1 MHTSQMILNN
11 YNNHIILHIA
21 MCQINTSQVS
31 LVNKLIN
38 RITNKIITNHCIMFK
53 VEIIS
58 SNIIFNIMHKE
69 EETTITIAINTKQI
83 KIKQT
88 FIIKI
93 SNTITL
99 VKLISFQISNNNINK
114 KNNNLNQISMNI
126 LNQLMIIFKVKK

>member
-1 MHTSQMILNN
+1 MILNS

-38 RITNKIITNHCIMFK
+38 QIINQIITNPCIMFK

-58 SNIIFNIMHKE
+58 SNIIFNIIHKE
-69 EETTITIAINTKQI
+69 EETTITIAINTKE
-83 KIKQT
+83 IKQT
-88 FIIKI
+88 IIIKI

-99 VKLISFQISNNNINK
+99 VKLFSFQISNNNINK

-126 LNQLMIIFKVKK
+126 SNQMMIIFKVKK

>member
-1 MHTSQMILNN
+1 
-11 YNNHIILHIA
+11 
-21 MCQINTSQVS
+21 
-31 LVNKLIN
+31 
-38 RITNKIITNHCIMFK
+38 MFK

>member
-1 MHTSQMILNN
+1 ML
-11 YNNHIILHIA
+11 
-21 MCQINTSQVS
+21 QINTSLVS

-38 RITNKIITNHCIMFK
+38 QIINQIITNQCIMFK

-58 SNIIFNIMHKE
+58 SNTIFNIMHKE
-69 EETTITIAINTKQI
+69 EETTITIAINTKR
-83 KIKQT
+83 IKQT
-88 FIIKI
+88 IITKI

-126 LNQLMIIFKVKK
+126 LNL